1 MKKLQLTLI
10 LFLTFAFIT
19 FANTSNLN
27 QEKPKIGDVLVISEN
42 NSGNYNYIKLPR
54 KNILIKRGVI
64 PSYESVSGAE
74 VKISEIK
81 ENKYGK
87 IDVKLVRTDGKKFFN
102 KIKSITASYQKAVDS
117 RELIK
122 KG

>member
-1 MKKLQLTLI
+1 MNKLKLTLI
-10 LFLTFAFIT
+10 LFLSFSLLA
-19 FANTSNLN
+19 FANTSSLN

-42 NSGNYNYIKLPR
+42 NAGHYKHIKLPR

-87 IDVKLVRTDGKKFFN
+87 VHVKLVRTDGKKFFN
-102 KIKSITASYQKAVDS
+102 KIKSISATYQKAIDS
-117 RELIK
+117 GELLK
-122 KG
+122 K

>member
-1 MKKLQLTLI
+1 MNKLQLTLI
-10 LFLTFAFIT
+10 LFLSFSLLAV
-19 FANTSNLN
+19 ANTSTLN
-27 QEKPKIGDVLVISEN
+27 QEKPKIGDVLIISED
-42 NSGNYNYIKLPR
+42 NSGNYNHIKLPR

-64 PSYESVSGAE
+64 PNYKTVSGAE

-102 KIKSITASYQKAVDS
+102 KIKSITASYQKAIDS
-117 RELIK
+117 GELLK
-122 KG
+122 K

>member
-1 MKKLQLTLI
+1 MNKLQL
-10 LFLTFAFIT
+10 FLVLLLSFSFLSNAD
-19 FANTSNLN
+19 TSSLN

-42 NSGNYNYIKLPR
+42 NSGQYKHIKLPR

-64 PSYESVSGAE
+64 PNYTSVSGAE

-117 RELIK
+117 GELLK
-122 KG
+122 Q